1 MRSEMTTSRVTRSLR
16 MSFVTTAMSKRIV
29 AVTKRK
35 WKTKLKTVKRRRW
48 VLEDRDD
55 CAQRLANDSSNK
67 KSSASVSIQWHPRH
81 TPPQAAVIFDSNP
94 DFVPRRYSFVAADYV
109 PQACCS
115 VHSRAAS
122 GCKKH
127 MNHFIIT
134 FATNSHETNAI
145 TPTPDAR
152 HTPPH
157 LRLHLRLESCGRNS
171 FRGPPTTFRT
181 PAARCTAAS
190 GCKKHTNHFII
201 TFATNSHETNAITPT
216 PDAQTRVT
224 SSST

>member
-1 MRSEMTTSRVTRSLR
+1 VQAPTASAPPQLRSFPRRRRRPTPTRRRIEPADEKRDDNIESDEVFEDELR
-16 MSFVTTAMSKRIV
+16 DDSNVEEDSSSDEEEV
-29 AVTKRK
+29 ED
-35 WKTKLKTVKRRRW
+35 KTKLKTVKRRRW

-134 FATNSHETNAI
+134 FATNSHEINAI
-145 TPTPDAR
+145 TPTPDATSR
-152 HTPPH
+152 CSINLDSMNQSTQPF
-157 LRLHLRLESCGRNS
+157 CTRNS
-171 FRGPPTTFRT
+171 FPT
-181 PAARCTAAS
+181 PAARLHDAA
-190 GCKKHTNHFII
+190 
-201 TFATNSHETNAITPT
+201 EL
-216 PDAQTRVT
+216 
-224 SSST
+224 

>member
-1 MRSEMTTSRVTRSLR
+1 MTLTKSHVLSQCRHQQHRPHHSFDPFLVVDDGPRQHDGALNQRMRSEMTTSRVTRSLR

-35 WKTKLKTVKRRRW
+35 WKTKLKTVVKRRRW

-115 VHSRAAS
+115 VHS
-122 GCKKH
+122 GVG
-127 MNHFIIT
+127 
-134 FATNSHETNAI
+134 
-145 TPTPDAR
+145 
-152 HTPPH
+152 
-157 LRLHLRLESCGRNS
+157 L
-171 FRGPPTTFRT
+171 
-181 PAARCTAAS
+181 
-190 GCKKHTNHFII
+190 
-201 TFATNSHETNAITPT
+201 
-216 PDAQTRVT
+216 
-224 SSST
+224 